1 MSSSSRLRLA
11 TTSTAISLTLMTFAV
26 LQAHAQGVSETIT
39 TPLGAVFEIMAE
51 TQMANAQYGWI
62 LTKNQEFLGA
72 ERTKTFR
79 TRFTDPG
86 TYLLNAEVSGGDPMN
101 PLRERRTISIVVSD
115 AANLPTS
122 ETETSADTFVI
133 ANPPIDRFGRIVL
146 SRERSVVTFQP
157 ARESPSTFL
166 IDLDV
171 TRDSNGDG
179 DPENDNDAPDT
190 FFSSHGDP
198 LVVWFS
204 SAILERSIRVT
215 VQLPDGNTHAQD
227 LRVVNEDVASREDE
241 QLLKAIEIVSKPTG
255 SGSVQLKVTYPKGAP
270 QSPVLIH
277 WAFGDG
283 GQSLLDE
290 PEHLYPTNGNYTVT
304 VSVRDLTT
312 GQVIESG
319 STLIVISS
327 FSVTGSDSSTGTVID
342 NGETGGGIS
351 FALLFRILGI
361 GALSLLAGFI
371 VIFLISKLSRKGSSL
386 ASTLAAAEEKLTGAA
401 PTDVIAPLQ
410 IIDAQEVAK
419 SEPGPV
425 TKAPS
430 EPKREDLKTSVA
442 PQQESKQMP
451 DWLRP
456 TQAKKEEPAPSTPPP
471 SSPVP
476 VPPPT
481 PPAPHKPAASAPEG
495 PVPDWLKPK
504 PAPATAPTPP
514 SQSLEKKKE
523 PPPPPAPPKAV
534 PEPPKPTPPPIQKPP
549 TPSKPAET
557 PAQTQDKG
565 SGPVPPWLQPKPAA
579 PKQEAMK
586 SIESEKKEQLAQAS
600 APALQPKTPEP
611 ATPKPVSAPQP
622 LKPTPPFTPPPT
634 AEKKPQQSTP
644 AQKRPPPQ
652 KQTPPKPVQQPKPPA
667 KAPVQS
673 SPEKKPQP
681 PKPAPEKPK
690 PQQQQAPKQTE
701 LKPPA
706 EEPIM
711 FIRADSLSP
720 DEGAQPP
727 SGTPKKSA

>member
-1 MSSSSRLRLA
+1 MLSPGRLRLA
-11 TTSTAISLTLMTFAV
+11 PLSTTISLVLMAV
-26 LQAHAQGVSETIT
+26 AILQASAQGATETIT
-39 TPLGAVFEIMAE
+39 SPLGSVFEILAE
-51 TQMANAQYGWI
+51 THMTDAQYGWI

-79 TRFTDPG
+79 TRFADPG
-86 TYLLNAEVSGGDPMN
+86 TYLLNAEVSGSDPAN

-115 AANLPTS
+115 AASPPAHGTGTL
-122 ETETSADTFVI
+122 ADTLVI
-133 ANPPIDRFGRIVL
+133 ADPPLDRFNRIVL
-146 SRERSVVTFQP
+146 SRMRSVVTFRP

-166 IDLDV
+166 IDLD
-171 TRDSNGDG
+171 TLRDSNGDG
-179 DPENDNDAPDT
+179 DPTNDNDAPDT

-198 LVVWFS
+198 LAVWFS
-204 SAILERSIRVT
+204 SPILERSVRVT
-215 VQLPDGNTHAQD
+215 AQLPDGSMHSQD
-227 LRVVNEDVASREDE
+227 LRVVHEDVASREDQ
-241 QLLKAIEIVSKPTG
+241 QLLKAIEIVSTPTG

-277 WAFGDG
+277 WEFGDG

-290 PEHLYPTNGNYTVT
+290 PEHLYPANGNYTVT

-312 GQVIESG
+312 GRVIESG
-319 STLIVISS
+319 STLITIGS
-327 FSVTGSDSSTGTVID
+327 FPVTGSGSSAGTVTG
-342 NGETGGGIS
+342 NGETNGGFS
-351 FALLFRILGI
+351 FGLLFRILGV

-410 IIDAQEVAK
+410 IIDAQEVTK
-419 SEPGPV
+419 PKPEPV

-430 EPKREDLKTSVA
+430 EPKREDPKASVT

-476 VPPPT
+476 VPPPA
-481 PPAPHKPAASAPEG
+481 PPAPQKPAASASEG

-504 PAPATAPTPP
+504 PASATAPTPP
-514 SQSLEKKKE
+514 SPPLEKKKE
-523 PPPPPAPPKAV
+523 PPPPPAPPKAT
-534 PEPPKPTPPPIQKPP
+534 PEPPKPTPPPAQKPP

-557 PAQTQDKG
+557 AQTQSNG

-579 PKQEAMK
+579 PKQETMK
-586 SIESEKKEQLAQAS
+586 STESEKKEQPAQAS

-611 ATPKPVSAPQP
+611 TTPKPAPTPQP
-622 LKPTPPFTPPPT
+622 SKPTPPTIPPLA
-634 AEKKPQQSTP
+634 AEKKPQQP
-644 AQKRPPPQ
+644 APVQKTPPPQ
-652 KQTPPKPVQQPKPPA
+652 KQTPPKPVQQPKPPV
-667 KAPVQS
+667 KAPVQP

-701 LKPPA
+701 PKPPA